1 MIPLQFDNS
10 MIMTA
15 TGRAGAMNGN
25 LKMLRQRRALS
36 LSDLALLSQVSRVTI
51 NRIENGKQKPS
62 PRTIRK
68 LAEAL
73 QVSVEDLTSG
83 QGRLID

>member
-1 MIPLQFDNS
+1 
-10 MIMTA
+10 
-15 TGRAGAMNGN
+15 MNGN

-62 PRTIRK
+62 PRTIRR

-73 QVSVEDLTSG
+73 QVSVEDLTSD

>member
-1 MIPLQFDNS
+1 
-10 MIMTA
+10 
-15 TGRAGAMNGN
+15 MNGN

-73 QVSVEDLTSG
+73 QVSVEDLTSD
-83 QGRLID
+83 QGRLMD

>member
-1 MIPLQFDNS
+1 
-10 MIMTA
+10 
-15 TGRAGAMNGN
+15 MNGN

-36 LSDLALLSQVSRVTI
+36 LSDLALLSKVSRVTI

-62 PRTIRK
+62 PRTIRR

-73 QVSVEDLTSG
+73 QVSVEVLTID

>member
-1 MIPLQFDNS
+1 

-15 TGRAGAMNGN
+15 AGQLGAMNGN

-62 PRTIRK
+62 PRTIRR

-73 QVSVEDLTSG
+73 QVSVEDLTSD

>member
-1 MIPLQFDNS
+1 
-10 MIMTA
+10 
-15 TGRAGAMNGN
+15 MNGN

-36 LSDLALLSQVSRVTI
+36 LSDLAQLSKVSRVTI

-62 PRTIRK
+62 PRTIRR

-73 QVSVEDLTSG
+73 QVSVEVLTID

>member
-1 MIPLQFDNS
+1 

-15 TGRAGAMNGN
+15 TGQAGTMNGN

-73 QVSVEDLTSG
+73 QVSVEDLTSD
-83 QGRLID
+83 QGRLMD

>member
-1 MIPLQFDNS
+1 
-10 MIMTA
+10 
-15 TGRAGAMNGN
+15 MNGN

>member
-1 MIPLQFDNS
+1 
-10 MIMTA
+10 
-15 TGRAGAMNGN
+15 MNGN

-36 LSDLALLSQVSRVTI
+36 LSDLSLLSDVSRVTI

-73 QVSVEDLTSG
+73 QVSVEDLTSD

>member
-1 MIPLQFDNS
+1 
-10 MIMTA
+10 
-15 TGRAGAMNGN
+15 MNEN